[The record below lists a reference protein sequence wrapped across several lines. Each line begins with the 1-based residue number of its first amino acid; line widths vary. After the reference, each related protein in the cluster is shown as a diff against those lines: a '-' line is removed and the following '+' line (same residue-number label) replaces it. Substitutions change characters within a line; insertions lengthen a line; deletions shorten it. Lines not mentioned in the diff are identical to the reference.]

1 MIFWALFRN
10 SNARHAINKRR
21 TSPGSWSQELSS
33 HIKINE
39 IRQWRPKW
47 RQFKKVVSLAGSHH
61 TASRF
66 STSSYTAVRNHS
78 VNVSSSTQVPPQ
90 LAAGASHS
98 NCSSHAHAPHATEN
112 LFSIDQLFYGTHSRM
127 TYNHS
132 RIVNHFAMLSRTTTN
147 HINLPQQK
155 TFTYHSPLPFLNL
168 HSRNYF
174 LTTSR
179 WRPPRSGFFPVGES
193 LNIINSNSNYI
204 NAFCER
210 LYCSLYLGNRLSCS
224 AEYFKQRKWQRQ
236 STRKVTV
243 FCLNSAT
250 HMATHDLHRR
260 YEFRL
265 YIFVRYAR
273 WWACQDSQSCWI
285 SPALAPA
292 RKMSVE
298 KRNINEHCERLFQWS
313 TELWRAR

>member
-1 MIFWALFRN
+1 MATRN
-10 SNARHAINKRR
+10 NQPHDVPHA
-21 TSPGSWSQELSS
+21 
-33 HIKINE
+33 
-39 IRQWRPKW
+39 
-47 RQFKKVVSLAGSHH
+47 
-61 TASRF
+61 
-66 STSSYTAVRNHS
+66 SSYTAVRNHS

-98 NCSSHAHAPHATEN
+98 NCSSHTHAPHATEN

-193 LNIINSNSNYI
+193 LNIINSNSTTLT
-204 NAFCER
+204 A
-210 LYCSLYLGNRLSCS
+210 SL
-224 AEYFKQRKWQRQ
+224 
-236 STRKVTV
+236 
-243 FCLNSAT
+243 
-250 HMATHDLHRR
+250 
-260 YEFRL
+260 
-265 YIFVRYAR
+265 
-273 WWACQDSQSCWI
+273 
-285 SPALAPA
+285 ALAFTVELSLL
-292 RKMSVE
+292 SVE
-298 KRNINEHCERLFQWS
+298 EQENRGQGWYMQ
-313 TELWRAR
+313 